1 MTNFTKTE
9 RWKIREALLK
19 EGERLFSEHGL
30 KKVAVEDVAHAAGI
44 SKGAFYGFFANKEQL
59 YMEAAEIQ
67 KMRLRLEAEAFLNR
81 NRRLPPQELA
91 GRLIG
96 WMLAQADF
104 YPLLRPDG
112 ETRRRLNSRLPPSVA
127 GAHLRGDE
135 EGLRRLERY
144 GIRFT
149 CNIEVAAR
157 VVRWLAAALPEW
169 EEPDGELRR
178 AAAEQII
185 TGIAEKLVEG

>member
-1 MTNFTKTE
+1 MRRESPRALFT
-9 RWKIREALLK
+9 
-19 EGERLFSEHGL
+19 
-30 KKVAVEDVAHAAGI
+30 
-44 SKGAFYGFFANKEQL
+44 
-59 YMEAAEIQ
+59 
-67 KMRLRLEAEAFLNR
+67 AFLPTRSNCIWKR
-81 NRRLPPQELA
+81 LKSRKCGSGWKRR
-91 GRLIG
+91 
-96 WMLAQADF
+96 
-104 YPLLRPDG
+104 
-112 ETRRRLNSRLPPSVA
+112 
-127 GAHLRGDE
+127 RGDE